1 MSQQGNAIG
10 YDIVFPTIG
19 TISTIDTT
27 QTYTAAKR
35 YAFSTLV
42 DSATITPDFAL
53 ANNFSVVL
61 GGNRT
66 LGVPIDLVAGQSGV
80 INVYQDITGT
90 RTLAYA
96 WVWKFPAGITPIIST
111 AALTFDQLIYV
122 VNNYATSTITLTI
135 ATPCVVTWT
144 AHGLI
149 SGQTVQINTSGTL
162 PTGLINGS
170 VYWATVIDVDTF
182 KLSTTFANAQNAVF
196 VNTSGGQSGV
206 HTAINASITLANNLA
221 IA

>member
-90 RTLAYA
+90 RTLA
-96 WVWKFPAGITPIIST
+96 
-111 AALTFDQLIYV
+111 
-122 VNNYATSTITLTI
+122 
-135 ATPCVVTWT
+135 
-144 AHGLI
+144 
-149 SGQTVQINTSGTL
+149 
-162 PTGLINGS
+162 
-170 VYWATVIDVDTF
+170 
-182 KLSTTFANAQNAVF
+182 
-196 VNTSGGQSGV
+196 
-206 HTAINASITLANNLA
+206 
-221 IA
+221 

>member
-1 MSQQGNAIG
+1 
-10 YDIVFPTIG
+10 
-19 TISTIDTT
+19 
-27 QTYTAAKR
+27 
-35 YAFSTLV
+35 
-42 DSATITPDFAL
+42 
-53 ANNFSVVL
+53 
-61 GGNRT
+61 
-66 LGVPIDLVAGQSGV
+66 
-80 INVYQDITGT
+80 
-90 RTLAYA
+90 
-96 WVWKFPAGITPIIST
+96 
-111 AALTFDQLIYV
+111 LTFDQLIYV